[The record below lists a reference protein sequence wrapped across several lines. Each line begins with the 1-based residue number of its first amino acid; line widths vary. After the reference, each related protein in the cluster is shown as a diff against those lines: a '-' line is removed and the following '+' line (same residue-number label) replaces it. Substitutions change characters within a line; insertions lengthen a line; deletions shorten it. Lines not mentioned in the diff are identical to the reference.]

1 MYYNKK
7 LAFKKTTYDISL
19 DFCGDLRKELKYNLR
34 SVVWFMMVHDSP
46 NDFLSIPNKILKSV
60 LIIR

>member
-1 MYYNKK
+1 MKEPPEPNSFAGKFMRQKLKK
-7 LAFKKTTYDISL
+7 QA
-19 DFCGDLRKELKYNLR
+19 LR